1 MCFSWLPYGKKA
13 YKVMT
18 LDTQKFYSSRDIVF
32 YEEVF
37 PFSTSV
43 PSPLFPTED
52 RVSSCPQD
60 NGAACDGPVFDQFRH
75 DSTPTTSQPT

>member
-1 MCFSWLPYGKKA
+1 
-13 YKVMT
+13 MT
-18 LDTQKFYSSRDIVF
+18 FDTQKFYSSRDIVF

-75 DSTPTTSQPT
+75 DSTPTTSQPTEHSTNSQPQGQRRS